1 MGRKT
6 SWLIFIFV
14 IIFVLVGCEEN
25 REKQTSEGE
34 KSGIVAGQIDEKQI
48 AESES
53 NEDES
58 DATNIQLSGEVVNE
72 NGKIVVKGKSNLIEG
87 TKVEIDWLDRPF
99 SVRNPICL
107 LCEKIAIVDKDG
119 NFTYEI
125 PTDLQDYGYFL
136 VTIEVILG
144 GLGQSDEI
152 EAVYGDHG
160 ENLKGP
166 FVYKHEILGEE
177 YQKIYASILVRP
189 SGEQTIYSIETPN
202 RGKIPND
209 YGSTNV
215 WIETELTND
224 HYYFYVKGKS
234 NLLEG
239 TGLTASYYSSEE
251 ATLAQN
257 WVSSSANVVSDGTFS
272 LQIPYDTITENGFI
286 IITSKPNNSHE
297 LQTKMNQMYGEQFEK
312 MSGEEVIPNEEGGN
326 MINVV
331 LYPKPPIVKAPKETR
346 LTTDD
351 VETKIQLPDDI
362 LFDYDKSDLK
372 PHAQS
377 TLNELIQSLETLKA
391 DTIIQINGHTDNT
404 GDEQYNKTLS
414 GKRAKSV
421 ETYLRQNRKIDKL
434 KMTSTGFGETKPIS
448 SNDSE
453 DGKSLNRRV
462 EIVINPK

>member
-1 MGRKT
+1 M
-6 SWLIFIFV
+6 
-14 IIFVLVGCEEN
+14 
-25 REKQTSEGE
+25 
-34 KSGIVAGQIDEKQI
+34 
-48 AESES
+48 
-53 NEDES
+53 
-58 DATNIQLSGEVVNE
+58 
-72 NGKIVVKGKSNLIEG
+72 
-87 TKVEIDWLDRPF
+87 
-99 SVRNPICL
+99 
-107 LCEKIAIVDKDG
+107 
-119 NFTYEI
+119 
-125 PTDLQDYGYFL
+125 
-136 VTIEVILG
+136 
-144 GLGQSDEI
+144 
-152 EAVYGDHG
+152 
-160 ENLKGP
+160 
-166 FVYKHEILGEE
+166 
-177 YQKIYASILVRP
+177 
-189 SGEQTIYSIETPN
+189 
-202 RGKIPND
+202 
-209 YGSTNV
+209 

-414 GKRAKSV
+414 GKRAKS
-421 ETYLRQNRKIDKL
+421 E
-434 KMTSTGFGETKPIS
+434 KPIYVKIERLT
-448 SNDSE
+448 N
-453 DGKSLNRRV
+453 
-462 EIVINPK
+462 